1 MELKNV
7 KDDFIAYLGASG
19 FKKSRI
25 FMNLEGWKMLWNYL
39 GYPNTLTL
47 WIKLNII
54 VNINIQEKGVIV
66 KTVTMRV
73 DDSIY
78 NMIKLAAEGQKRNL
92 SNFIEFATM
101 QYLTSSQF
109 MDNNEMQEILEDKE
123 LVQNLMNGLDDLK
136 NGDYTIV

>member
-1 MELKNV
+1 M
-7 KDDFIAYLGASG
+7 
-19 FKKSRI
+19 
-25 FMNLEGWKMLWNYL
+25 
-39 GYPNTLTL
+39 
-47 WIKLNII
+47 NII
-54 VNINIQEKGVIV
+54 VNINIQEEGVVV

-109 MDNNEMQEILEDKE
+109 VDNDEMQEIMDDKE
-123 LVQNLMNGLDDLK
+123 LVKNLMNGLDDLK
-136 NGDYTIV
+136 NGDYIIV

>member
-1 MELKNV
+1 M
-7 KDDFIAYLGASG
+7 
-19 FKKSRI
+19 
-25 FMNLEGWKMLWNYL
+25 
-39 GYPNTLTL
+39 
-47 WIKLNII
+47 
-54 VNINIQEKGVIV
+54 NINIQGVVV

-78 NMIKLAAEGQKRNL
+78 DMIKLAAEGQKRNL

-109 MDNNEMQEILEDKE
+109 VDNDEMQEIMDDKE
-123 LVQNLMNGLDDLK
+123 LMQNLMNGLDDLK

>member
-1 MELKNV
+1 VNKFEYNSNNKYS
-7 KDDFIAYLGASG
+7 KDYL
-19 FKKSRI
+19 
-25 FMNLEGWKMLWNYL
+25 M
-39 GYPNTLTL
+39 
-47 WIKLNII
+47 
-54 VNINIQEKGVIV
+54 

-78 NMIKLAAEGQKRNL
+78 DMIKLAADGQKRNL

-109 MDNNEMQEILEDKE
+109 VENSEMNEIMEDKE
-123 LVQNLMNGLDDLK
+123 LVQNLMNGLNDLK

>member
-1 MELKNV
+1 M
-7 KDDFIAYLGASG
+7 
-19 FKKSRI
+19 
-25 FMNLEGWKMLWNYL
+25 
-39 GYPNTLTL
+39 
-47 WIKLNII
+47 
-54 VNINIQEKGVIV
+54 

-78 NMIKLAAEGQKRNL
+78 DMIKLAAQGQKRNL

-109 MDNNEMQEILEDKE
+109 VENEEMTEIMNDEE
-123 LVQNLMNGLDDLK
+123 LVKNLMNGLDDFK

>member
-1 MELKNV
+1 MNIDKVNKFEYNSNNKYS
-7 KDDFIAYLGASG
+7 KDYV
-19 FKKSRI
+19 
-25 FMNLEGWKMLWNYL
+25 M
-39 GYPNTLTL
+39 
-47 WIKLNII
+47 
-54 VNINIQEKGVIV
+54 

-78 NMIKLAAEGQKRNL
+78 DMIKLAADGQKRNL

-109 MDNNEMQEILEDKE
+109 VENSEMNEIMEDKE
-123 LVQNLMNGLDDLK
+123 LVQNLMNGLNDLK